1 MKKHY
6 RNFLLSFLGLLASAF
21 FSVSVHASEIKNV
34 RMWLAPDNTR
44 LVFDLT
50 GPVAHKLFALENPD
64 RLVLDVA
71 GADMKN
77 QTNNLDLNGSPID
90 KMRIGANGSDL
101 RIVLDLNRAVRPRSF
116 DLKPNDQYGHRLV
129 LDLFNIEKEVVVKSA
144 LPEPKTVDLRDIVI
158 AIDAG
163 HGGDDPGAIGA
174 GGVREKDV
182 VLSIAKEVAR
192 LIDREKGFKS
202 ELVRSGD
209 YYISLRGRTKEA
221 RKKNADLFVSIHA
234 DAFKDSRARG
244 ASVWVLSNRGATS
257 EVGRW
262 LAQKENSADLIGGVG
277 SVSLEDK
284 DDVLAGVL
292 LDMSMTASRS
302 DSTQLAGRIHKNIDR
317 FAKMHKSSVEKAG
330 FMVLKSPDIPS
341 ILVETG
347 FISNPQEAAQLRD
360 RNYQRKMAQAIY
372 EAIKA
377 HFWNKPPAYTW
388 VAYQKHGGSRQ
399 TTLASKS
406 NTNQSSNK
414 TYKVASGDTL
424 SVIATRHGISI
435 NTLRQVNDIKGDKI
449 RIGQVLRIPAS

>member
-1 MKKHY
+1 MTIAC
-6 RNFLLSFLGLLASAF
+6 LLVAGHVSA
-21 FSVSVHASEIKNV
+21 ADIKNV

-44 LVFDLT
+44 LVFDLN
-50 GPVAHKLFALENPD
+50 GPVTHKIFSLNNPD
-64 RLVLDVA
+64 RLVLDIN
-71 GADMKN
+71 GAAIK
-77 QTNNLDLNGSPID
+77 TRLSKLDLKGSPI
-90 KMRIGANGSDL
+90 KQVRSSMNGNNL
-101 RIVLDLNRAVRPRSF
+101 RIVLDLNQMIRPRSF

-129 LDLFNIEKEVVVKSA
+129 LDLFNLEKETVVKTA
-144 LPEPKTVDLRDIVI
+144 TPERKGAQLRDIII

-163 HGGDDPGAIGA
+163 HGGEDPGAIGA
-174 GGVREKDV
+174 GRVREKDV
-182 VLSIAKEVAR
+182 VLGIAKEVGR
-192 LIDREKGFKS
+192 LIDNEKGFKA
-202 ELVRSGD
+202 ELVREGD

-302 DSTQLAGRIHKNIDR
+302 DSLQIASKIHGNVNK
-317 FAKMHKSSVEKAG
+317 FAKMHKSRVESAG

-347 FISNPQEAAQLRD
+347 FISNPEEARLLKTKA
-360 RNYQRKMAQAIY
+360 YQQKMAKAIY
-372 EAIKA
+372 EGIKS
-377 HFWNKPPAYTW
+377 HFWNKPPAYTY
-388 VAYQKHGGSRQ
+388 VAYEKNGGD
-399 TTLASKS
+399 K
-406 NTNQSSNK
+406 QSVQRH
-414 TYKVASGDTL
+414 YQVVSGDTL
-424 SVIATRHGISI
+424 SVIASRHGIAL
-435 NTLRQVNDIKGDKI
+435 NVLRKTNDLKGDKI
-449 RIGQVLRIPAS
+449 RIGQVLRIPTS

>member
-1 MKKHY
+1 MMKNLRKFTGC
-6 RNFLLSFLGLLASAF
+6 FLTIAYLLVAGHVSA
-21 FSVSVHASEIKNV
+21 ADIKNV

-44 LVFDLT
+44 LVFDLN
-50 GPVAHKLFALENPD
+50 GPVTHKIFSLNNPD
-64 RLVLDVA
+64 RLVLDINDVA
-71 GADMKN
+71 LK
-77 QTNNLDLNGSPID
+77 TRLSKLNLKGSPI
-90 KMRIGANGSDL
+90 KQVRTSMNGNNL
-101 RIVLDLNRAVRPRSF
+101 RVVLDLSQTIRPRSF

-129 LDLFNIEKEVVVKSA
+129 LDLFNPEKETVVKTA
-144 LPEPKTVDLRDIVI
+144 TPERKGAQLRDIVI

-163 HGGDDPGAIGA
+163 HGGEDPGAIGA
-174 GGVREKDV
+174 GRVREKDV
-182 VLSIAKEVAR
+182 VLGIAKEVDR
-192 LIDREKGFKS
+192 LINNEKGFKS
-202 ELVRSGD
+202 ELVRKGD

-302 DSTQLAGRIHKNIDR
+302 DSLQIASKIHGNVNK
-317 FAKMHKSSVEKAG
+317 FAKMHKSRVESAG

-347 FISNPQEAAQLRD
+347 FISNPEEARLLKTKA
-360 RNYQRKMAQAIY
+360 YQQKMAKAIY
-372 EAIKA
+372 EGIKS
-377 HFWNKPPAYTW
+377 HFWNKPPAYTY
-388 VAYQKHGGSRQ
+388 VAYEKNGGD
-399 TTLASKS
+399 K
-406 NTNQSSNK
+406 QSVQRH
-414 TYKVASGDTL
+414 YQVVSGDTL
-424 SVIATRHGISI
+424 SVIASRHGIAL
-435 NTLRQVNDIKGDKI
+435 NVLRKTNDLKGDKI
-449 RIGQVLRIPAS
+449 RIGQVLRIPTS

>member
-1 MKKHY
+1 MMTNLRKFTK
-6 RNFLLSFLGLLASAF
+6 RLCTVVCLLVAGQVSA
-21 FSVSVHASEIKNV
+21 ADIKNV

-50 GPVAHKLFALENPD
+50 GPVSHKIFSLDNPD
-64 RLVLDVA
+64 RLVLDISDVSV
-71 GADMKN
+71 K
-77 QTNNLDLNGSPID
+77 TRLSKLNLKGSPI
-90 KMRIGANGSDL
+90 KQLRTSMNNQDL
-101 RIVLDLNRAVRPRSF
+101 RIVLDLNQQIRPRSF

-129 LDLFNIEKEVVVKSA
+129 LDLFNIEKETVVKTATS
-144 LPEPKTVDLRDIVI
+144 ERKDQQLRDIVI

-163 HGGDDPGAIGA
+163 HGGEDPGAIGA
-174 GGVREKDV
+174 GRVREKDV
-182 VLSIAKEVAR
+182 VLGIAKEVNR
-192 LIDREKGFKS
+192 LINNEKGFTS

-209 YYISLRGRTKEA
+209 YYISLRGRTKKA
-221 RKKNADLFVSIHA
+221 REKNADLFVSIHA

-302 DSTQLAGRIHKNIDR
+302 DSLQIASKIHGNVNK
-317 FAKMHKSSVEKAG
+317 FAKMHKSRVESAG

-347 FISNPQEAAQLRD
+347 FISNPEEARLLKTSA
-360 RNYQRKMAQAIY
+360 YQQKMARAIY
-372 EAIKA
+372 EGIKS
-377 HFWNKPPAYTW
+377 HFWNKPPAYTY
-388 VAYQKHGGSRQ
+388 VAYEKNGGD
-399 TTLASKS
+399 K
-406 NTNQSSNK
+406 QS
-414 TYKVASGDTL
+414 TQREYQVVSGDTL
-424 SVIATRHGISI
+424 SVIASRHGVAL
-435 NTLRQVNDIKGDKI
+435 NVLRQTNDIKGDKI
-449 RIGQVLRIPAS
+449 RIGQVLRIPTS

>member
-1 MKKHY
+1 MMKNLRKFTGC
-6 RNFLLSFLGLLASAF
+6 FLTIACLLVAGHVSA
-21 FSVSVHASEIKNV
+21 ADIKNV

-44 LVFDLT
+44 LVFDLN
-50 GPVAHKLFALENPD
+50 GPVTHKIFSLNNPD
-64 RLVLDVA
+64 RLVLDIN
-71 GADMKN
+71 GAAIK
-77 QTNNLDLNGSPID
+77 TRLSKLDLKGSPI
-90 KMRIGANGSDL
+90 KQVRSSMNGNNL
-101 RIVLDLNRAVRPRSF
+101 RIVLDLNQMIRPRSF

-129 LDLFNIEKEVVVKSA
+129 LDLFNLEKETVVKTA
-144 LPEPKTVDLRDIVI
+144 TPERKGAQLRDIII

-163 HGGDDPGAIGA
+163 HGGEDPGAIGA
-174 GGVREKDV
+174 GRVREKDV
-182 VLSIAKEVAR
+182 VLGIAKEVGR
-192 LIDREKGFKS
+192 LIDNEKGFKA
-202 ELVRSGD
+202 ELVREGD

-302 DSTQLAGRIHKNIDR
+302 DSLQIASKIHGNVNK
-317 FAKMHKSSVEKAG
+317 FAKMHKSRVESAG

-347 FISNPQEAAQLRD
+347 FISNPEEARLLKTKA
-360 RNYQRKMAQAIY
+360 YQQKMAKAIY
-372 EAIKA
+372 EGIKS
-377 HFWNKPPAYTW
+377 HFWNKPPAYTY
-388 VAYQKHGGSRQ
+388 VAYEKNGGD
-399 TTLASKS
+399 K
-406 NTNQSSNK
+406 QSVQRH
-414 TYKVASGDTL
+414 YQVVSGDTL
-424 SVIATRHGISI
+424 SVIASRHGIAL
-435 NTLRQVNDIKGDKI
+435 NVLRKTNDLKGDKI
-449 RIGQVLRIPAS
+449 RIGQVLRIPTS